1 MKMGF
6 IAAAAKDLVANT
18 RTQVQAEAEQA
29 AQHVATNA
37 AIEVEL
43 ENTNETN
50 DPINQ
55 TMHFQHMPDGPKTQ
69 ASTTLLSQM
78 LSQVCLMQPL
88 MNLKSC

>member
-1 MKMGF
+1 MWF
-6 IAAAAKDLVANT
+6 TAAATKDLVANT
-18 RTQVQAEAEQA
+18 RAQAKAEAEQA
-29 AQHVATNA
+29 AQHAAANA

-43 ENTNETN
+43 ENPNETS

-78 LSQVCLMQPL
+78 LSHVCLMQPL

>member
-29 AQHVATNA
+29 AQHAAANA
-37 AIEVEL
+37 ATEVEL
-43 ENTNETN
+43 ENPNETS

-78 LSQVCLMQPL
+78 LSQVCV
-88 MNLKSC
+88 CC